1 MIKFMLILSKAASA
15 VIKKFPKA
23 SDTHISG
30 IPKAIGNTIKKPA
43 KNWQP

>member
-1 MIKFMLILSKAASA
+1 MFKFMLILSKEVSS
-15 VIKKFPKA
+15 VIKEFSKA